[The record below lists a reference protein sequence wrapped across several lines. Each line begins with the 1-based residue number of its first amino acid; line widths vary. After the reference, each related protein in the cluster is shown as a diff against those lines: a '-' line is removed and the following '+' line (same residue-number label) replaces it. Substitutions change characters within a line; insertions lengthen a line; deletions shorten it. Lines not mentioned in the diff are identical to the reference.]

1 MRNCYSQEKIVH
13 SFLVAAQS
21 ARLRERPTADVAD
34 ERTYILVAHV
44 VHDQTRTFVEYSV
57 AVVHEASE
65 MSFCLSAAI
74 YVHCFFGV
82 CTEGHLVHL
91 EHYMLFR
98 GASILCFLIVH
109 FPLYSLLWQYDFF
122 LFYRCEI
129 RDWRLLMRSQLL
141 FHLHRVGLIP
151 VKEAVRCPF
160 SFKNLPKS
168 LLCTSLEHTAKL
180 LAIQIDRGLFY
191 SGLIRIYL
199 SQFTLIVKLENWSPI
214 FLVRFCRLNFVQFWV
229 KLFDK

>member
-1 MRNCYSQEKIVH
+1 MH

-21 ARLRERPTADVAD
+21 ARLRERSTADAAD
-34 ERTYILVAHV
+34 ERSYILVAHV
-44 VHDQTRTFVEYSV
+44 VHDQTWTFVEYSV

-74 YVHCFFGV
+74 YVHCFFGI

-91 EHYMLFR
+91 EHNMLLR

-109 FPLYSLLWQYDFF
+109 FTLYSLFWQYDFF

-129 RDWRLLMRSQLL
+129 CDWRLLMRNQLL
-141 FHLHRVGLIP
+141 FHLQRVSLIP
-151 VKEAVRCPF
+151 AKVATRCPI
-160 SFKNLPKS
+160 SFKYLPKS
-168 LLCTSLEHTAKL
+168 LLCTSLEHTVKF
-180 LAIQIDRGLFY
+180 LAIQIIRAVHYD
-191 SGLIRIYL
+191 SLIRIYL
-199 SQFTLIVKLENWSPI
+199 SQYTLLVKLENWSPI

-229 KLFDK
+229 KLFRK